1 MISAT
6 WWLIICGGDFPMLD
20 HTDPGRGQEA
30 AAHDWLGIPGLRR
43 DMPIDDLIEA
53 IVLDVLRPLRYVDPQ
68 IDPVKYEVAVHQ
80 ITASVREGAWALVRT
95 SSSPLV
101 TECGE
106 YVFAI
111 YDSEG
116 HSAYVNTGVMPH
128 LTGTESAI
136 KFIRHC
142 YSMDRDGI
150 HPGDQFIVNEPY
162 LMGIHT
168 PDILIARP
176 VFAGEEIVAWI
187 ASLTHTI
194 EMGAKDPGGTA
205 DSTDV
210 FQEGL
215 RIPCLKLIR
224 AGQADPHVYRLIE
237 RATRN
242 PAQISLDIASKVA
255 GNNVAAV
262 RIEEMIAQEGAAFV
276 RGVLA
281 KMINETETKA
291 RARIAAI
298 PDGTWQN
305 VSYAD
310 HNGLHPAF
318 LKAAVQA
325 EKRGDVIT
333 FDFTGTSPQ
342 TPGPVNAA
350 LPGTIGAIFSVLVL
364 TIFSDLHP
372 NRGIVSAC
380 RISVPKGCMYNP
392 RYPAALFAAPPGP
405 LCLLASVVTKIVSEM
420 AMAGGLNES
429 IVAPWNGNVNSVY
442 MGGIDQYGQLQGSL
456 TLDTNGGGTGGTP
469 FDDGDDTAAFMLAPG
484 SIMADIEM
492 HEANHPVVYLF
503 RRQRTDS
510 CGHGQMRGG
519 VGGEIAVTVHNSSRW
534 RVGFRGIG
542 TEVATTRGLAGGYPA
557 DSARTGFIFGVD
569 PLKLSP
575 AEYAKLLRPVDELM
589 DMDAAVPEKALI
601 PPRLLAP
608 GDIYCTAWCGGGG
621 YGDALK
627 RDPERVAKDVRAGLV
642 SEERCQDTYGVV
654 LTENK
659 AVDAAAT
666 TALRAA
672 MRKTRLAEA
681 EPARIAMSP
690 QQPAVQLDM
699 PSQGPLRR
707 GNAGTKQVIVCADC
721 GRTLCPDHADF
732 HNFVPNLLRVPA
744 SLGHRTVRPDWQA
757 YREYFCPGCGT
768 LLDVTFEE
776 AGAEKEAAE

>member
-1 MISAT
+1 MPDRMGS
-6 WWLIICGGDFPMLD
+6 
-20 HTDPGRGQEA
+20 GRDQERG
-30 AAHDWLGIPGLRR
+30 DWLGIPGLHR
-43 DMPIDDLIEA
+43 DMPIDELMEA
-53 IVLDVLRPLRYVDPQ
+53 IVVDVLRPLPYVDPQ
-68 IDPVKYEVAVHQ
+68 IDPVKYEVAVHG
-80 ITASVREGAWALVRT
+80 IVASVREGAYALIRT

-128 LTGTESAI
+128 LTGTEAAI
-136 KFIRHC
+136 KFVRHC
-142 YSMDRDGI
+142 YSTDRDGI
-150 HPGDQFIVNEPY
+150 HPGDQFIINEPY

-168 PDILIARP
+168 PDVLIARP

-224 AGQADPHVYRLIE
+224 AGEADPHVYRLIE

-255 GNNVAAV
+255 GNNVAAT
-262 RIEEMIAQEGAAFV
+262 RIEEMIAKEGGAFV
-276 RGVLA
+276 KGVLA

-291 RARIAAI
+291 RARIASI
-298 PDGTWQN
+298 PDGVWRNT
-305 VSYAD
+305 SYAD

-318 LKAAVQA
+318 LKAAVRA
-325 EKRGDVIT
+325 EKRGDVIE
-333 FDFTGTSPQ
+333 FDFAGTSPQ

-350 LPGTIGAIFSVLVL
+350 LPGTIGAIFTVLVL
-364 TIFSDLHP
+364 TMFADLHP
-372 NRGIVSAC
+372 NRGIVTAC
-380 RISVPKGCMYNP
+380 RITVPKGCMYNP

-420 AMAGGLNES
+420 AMAAGLSES
-429 IVAPWNGNVNSVY
+429 VVAPWNGNVNSVY

-484 SIMADIEM
+484 SIMADVEM

-503 RRQRTDS
+503 RRQRQDS

-519 VGGEIAVTVHNSSRW
+519 VGGEIAVTVHNSSQW

-557 DSARTGFIFGVD
+557 DSARTGFLFGVD
-569 PLKLSP
+569 PLHLPP
-575 AEYAKLLRPVDELM
+575 ADYARLLRPVDELLHM
-589 DMDAAVPEKALI
+589 DGARPEKALI
-601 PPRLLAP
+601 PPRALAP

-621 YGDALK
+621 FGDPLK
-627 RDPERVAKDVRAGLV
+627 RDPERVAKDVRARLV
-642 SEERCQDTYGVV
+642 SPARCRDTYGVV
-654 LTENK
+654 LAADET
-659 AVDAAAT
+659 VDASAT

-672 MRKTRLAEA
+672 MRRSRLAEA
-681 EPARIAMSP
+681 EPPQIATRP
-690 QQPAVQLDM
+690 QKAGGRPGK
-699 PSQGPLRR
+699 PSCGPLNVAQS
-707 GNAGTKQVIVCADC
+707 GSEQVLVCSDC
-721 GRTLCPDHADF
+721 GGAICTERADF
-732 HNFVPNLLRVPA
+732 HDYAPNRARSPA
-744 SLGHRTVRPDWQA
+744 SLGHTAVRADWQA
-757 YREYFCPGCGT
+757 YREYFCPDCGT

-776 AGAEKEAAE
+776 EAGAGSASTAAQPSAAPSSQ

>member
-1 MISAT
+1 MNERLPEGIERET
-6 WWLIICGGDFPMLD
+6 
-20 HTDPGRGQEA
+20 EN
-30 AAHDWLGIPGLRR
+30 WLGIPGLRR

-53 IVLDVLRPLRYVDPQ
+53 IVLDVLRPLPYVDPK
-68 IDPVKYEVAVHQ
+68 IDPVKYEVAVHR

-106 YVFAI
+106 YVFAV

-116 HSAYVNTGVMPH
+116 HAAYVNTGVMPH

-142 YSMDRDGI
+142 YGTDREGI

-215 RIPCLKLIR
+215 RIPCMKLIR
-224 AGQADPHVYRLIE
+224 AGEPINHVYRLIE

-242 PAQISLDIASKVA
+242 PAQVSLDIASKVA
-255 GNNVAAV
+255 GNNVAAA
-262 RIEEMIAQEGAAFV
+262 RLEEMIAQQGGAFV

-291 RARIAAI
+291 RARIRAI
-298 PDGTWQN
+298 PDGKWHN
-305 VSYAD
+305 VCYAD
-310 HNGLHPAF
+310 HNGLVPAL
-318 LKAAVQA
+318 LKTEVHA
-325 EKRGDVIT
+325 EKRGEVIH

-342 TPGPVNAA
+342 CPGPVNAA

-372 NRGIVSAC
+372 NRGIVSSC
-380 RISVPKGCMYNP
+380 RISVPKGCIYNP
-392 RYPAALFAAPPGP
+392 YYPAALFAAPPGP
-405 LCLLASVVTKIVSEM
+405 LCLLSSVVTKIVSEM
-420 AMAGGLNES
+420 AMAGGLSES
-429 IVAPWNGNVNSVY
+429 VIAPWNGNVNAVY

-484 SIMADIEM
+484 SMMADVEM
-492 HEANHPVVYLF
+492 HEANYPVVYLF

-510 CGHGQMRGG
+510 CGHGRMRGG
-519 VGGEIAVTVHNSSRW
+519 VGGEIAVAVHNSSKW

-542 TEVATTRGLAGGYPA
+542 AEVSTTRGLAGGYPA
-557 DSARTGFIFGVD
+557 DSARTGFVPGVD
-569 PLKLSP
+569 PFKLSP
-575 AEYAKLLRPVDELM
+575 AEYGRLLRPVDELM
-589 DMDAAVPEKALI
+589 RMDRAEPQKALI

-608 GDIYCTAWCGGGG
+608 GDLYYTAWCGGGG
-621 YGDALK
+621 FGDSIT
-627 RDPERVAKDVRAGLV
+627 RDPKRVAKDVLARLV
-642 SEERCQDTYGVV
+642 SKERCRDTYGVA
-654 LTENK
+654 LTANGE
-659 AVDAAAT
+659 VDAEAT
-666 TALRAA
+666 AALRAD
-672 MRKTRLAEA
+672 MRRTRLARA
-681 EPARIAMSP
+681 EPARVSA
-690 QQPAVQLDM
+690 
-699 PSQGPLRR
+699 GRR
-707 GNAGTKQVIVCADC
+707 RSEVHLGKPFYGVLSRGEADGEHLLACGDC
-721 GRTLCPDHADF
+721 GAAICPEHADY
-732 HNFVPNLLRVPA
+732 HDYLPSRARKPG
-744 SLGHRTVRPDWQA
+744 SLGHKTVREDWQA
-757 YREYFCPGCGT
+757 YREYFCPGCGV
-768 LLDVTFEE
+768 LIDVSFEE
-776 AGAEKEAAE
+776 AGAGERATP

>member
-1 MISAT
+1 
-6 WWLIICGGDFPMLD
+6 MLNRLN
-20 HTDPGRGQEA
+20 PGREQESG
-30 AAHDWLGIPGLRR
+30 DWLGIPGLRR
-43 DMPIDDLIEA
+43 NMPIDELIEG
-53 IVLDVLRPLRYVDPQ
+53 IVVDVLRPLPYVDPQ
-68 IDPVKYEVAVHQ
+68 IDPVKYEVAVHG
-80 ITASVREGAWALVRT
+80 IIASVREGAYALVRT

-111 YDSEG
+111 YDREG

-128 LTGTESAI
+128 LTGTEAAI

-142 YSMDRDGI
+142 YSMDREGI
-150 HPGDQFIVNEPY
+150 HPGDQFIINEPY

-168 PDILIARP
+168 PDVLIARP

-215 RIPCLKLIR
+215 RIPCLKLIK
-224 AGQADPHVYRLIE
+224 AGEADPHVYRLIE

-255 GNNVAAV
+255 GNNVAAA
-262 RIEEMIAQEGAAFV
+262 RIEEMIAKEGGAFV
-276 RGVLA
+276 KGVLA

-291 RARIAAI
+291 RARIASI
-298 PDGTWQN
+298 PDGIWRN

-310 HNGLHPAF
+310 HNGLHPVF
-318 LKAAVQA
+318 LKAVVQA
-325 EKRGDVIT
+325 EKRGDLIN

-350 LPGTIGAIFSVLVL
+350 LPGTIGAIFTVLVL
-364 TIFSDLHP
+364 TMFADLHP
-372 NRGIVSAC
+372 NRGIVTAC

-420 AMAGGLNES
+420 AMAGGLSES
-429 IVAPWNGNVNSVY
+429 VVAPWNGNVNSVY

-492 HEANHPVVYLF
+492 HEANYPVVYLF

-519 VGGEIAVTVHNSSRW
+519 VGGEIAVTVHNSSHW

-557 DSARTGFIFGVD
+557 DSARTGFVFGVD
-569 PLKLSP
+569 PLNLTP

-589 DMDAAVPEKALI
+589 RMDGAMPEKALI

-621 YGDALK
+621 FGDPLK
-627 RDPERVAKDVRAGLV
+627 RDPQRVAKDVRAGLV
-642 SEERCQDTYGVV
+642 SHERCRDPYGVV
-654 LTENK
+654 LTANEE
-659 AVDAAAT
+659 VDAAAT

-672 MRKTRLAEA
+672 MRQSRLAEA
-681 EPARIAMSP
+681 KPARIATRP
-690 QQPAVQLDM
+690 QNPAGHLGK
-699 PSQGPLRR
+699 PIYGPLSLGKAGTEPVLVCTDC
-707 GNAGTKQVIVCADC
+707 GNAI
-721 GRTLCPDHADF
+721 CPEHADF
-732 HNFVPNLLRVPA
+732 HDYAPNHVRSPA
-744 SLGHRTVRPDWQA
+744 SLGHTAVRADWQA

-776 AGAEKEAAE
+776 AAATREAAE